1 MVETKVLQA
10 KIRSSHGTQ
19 AARKERAAGLVPA
32 IIYGHKQE
40 PVSIVLDAHDLNIEL
55 MHHHRLLEIEL
66 DGKKEQLLLKDV
78 QYDYLGDT
86 VIHVDLNRVN
96 LSERVQVSVE
106 VVFKGTPQGV
116 NDGGTLDIHQ
126 PTVEL
131 ECLVTSI
138 PENVRADVSE
148 MKLGDDFIAGSLVL
162 PEGAKLVIPPE
173 TVLAVISMV
182 AEEPAEE
189 APAEEGATEPEV
201 IARETS
207 DEKEE

>member
-10 KIRSSHGTQ
+10 KIRKSHGTQ
-19 AARKERAAGLVPA
+19 AARKERAAGLIPA

-66 DGKKEQLLLKDV
+66 DGKKEQFLLKDV

-86 VIHVDLNRVN
+86 VIHVDLNRVD
-96 LSERVQVSVE
+96 LSERVEVSVE
-106 VVFKGTPQGV
+106 VAFKGTPKGV
-116 NDGGTLDIHQ
+116 HEGGTLDIHQ

-131 ECLVTSI
+131 ECLVTNI
-138 PENVRADVSE
+138 PESVRADVSE
-148 MKLGDDFIAGSLVL
+148 MKLGDDFVAGSLVL
-162 PEGAKLVIPPE
+162 PDGVKLLTPPE

-182 AEEPAEE
+182 SEEAVEEPSADT
-189 APAEEGATEPEV
+189 GATEPEV
-201 IARETS
+201 IARETG
-207 DEKEE
+207 DEEKE